1 MDCKMPATVLSS
13 QWKTVLSSQNWDS
26 SQITSVLRVDCGL
39 YFFAFGEFCRFTWMY
54 KVYRRFL
61 HIKSSQG
68 WNGNLRMLWLKD
80 IFSWG
85 IKPVGFA
92 IWFLKRRKVDDEN
105 GKCLFQFPFK
115 TQLQFLR
122 ILWFWIARPPL
133 MVTHVARGEGS
144 QWKSGRILP
153 SGLRPPPQHIIFL
166 LDQWLRRFDG
176 KTLCKV
182 LHHLW
187 A

>member
-13 QWKTVLSSQNWDS
+13 QWKTVLRQNWDS
-26 SQITSVLRVDCGL
+26 SQITSVIRVNCGL
-39 YFFAFGEFCRFTWMY
+39 YCFSFGEFCRFTLMY

-61 HIKSSQG
+61 HIKSSQC
-68 WNGNLRMLWLKD
+68 WNGNLRRLWLKD

-85 IKPVGFA
+85 TKPEGFA
-92 IWFLKRRKVDDEN
+92 IWFLKRRKVDDKN

-115 TQLQFLR
+115 DFMIFNCSSTTNGDSRSKRRRFPMKKWSHSPIRTQD
-122 ILWFWIARPPL
+122 
-133 MVTHVARGEGS
+133 
-144 QWKSGRILP
+144 
-153 SGLRPPPQHIIFL
+153 RPPPQLSYIIFL
-166 LDQWLRRFDG
+166 LDQWARRFDG